1 MTSSSGA
8 TGNEPAG
15 AASVVPGAGWHKA
28 GGEDLT
34 RPRRKRRKGGGGWG
48 GGNREAAMVPEAE
61 FTSYYGRPIVKQAT
75 WKNPEVPL
83 YLFLGGLGG
92 TSSVIGALGEF
103 TGRRQL
109 TKVAHFTAAGGA
121 LASVVLLIVDLGR
134 PMRFLH
140 MLRVFKPTSPLSVGS
155 YILSPFSALTV
166 ATAGL
171 HALPWFPAVRAL
183 KVARFIPVLRKTAA
197 VGAAAFGGPMT
208 TYTAVLLANTASPS
222 WHEPHDELP
231 FLFAGSALA
240 AGGGVTMALSPIAEG
255 GPSRKVAV
263 VGAGIELA
271 VAHRIEHGH
280 GIVSEPYTI
289 GRAGTLLRLAKRC
302 TIGGAG
308 VTVLAG
314 KTRLGAVV
322 GGALLAVGSALTRF
336 GVFDAGMASAK
347 DPKYTV
353 IPQRARL
360 EAREAAAAAEGDS
373 HVAKSVTR

>member
-1 MTSSSGA
+1 MSSE
-8 TGNEPAG
+8 T
-15 AASVVPGAGWHKA
+15 VPGAGWRRA
-28 GGEDLT
+28 GGSDVT
-34 RPRRKRRKGGGGWG
+34 RKTGKRRRKGGGGWG

-61 FTSYYGRPIVKQAT
+61 FTSYYGRNIVKPAT

-92 TSSVIGALGEF
+92 TSAVIGALAEF
-103 TGRRQL
+103 TRRPSL
-109 TKVAHFTAAGGA
+109 AKAAHFTAAGGA
-121 LASVVLLIVDLGR
+121 LASVGLLIVDLGR

-183 KVARFIPVLRKTAA
+183 RLARWIPGLRKGAA
-197 VGAAAFGGPMT
+197 VAAAVFGGPMT

-222 WHEPHDELP
+222 WHEPHEELP
-231 FLFAGSALA
+231 FLFAGSAMA
-240 AGGGVTMALSPIAEG
+240 AGGGVTMALAPVAEA

-263 VGAGIELA
+263 VGAMVELA
-271 VAHRIEHGH
+271 AAHRIEHGH

-289 GRAGTLLRLAKRC
+289 GRAGTLLRAAKAC
-302 TIGGAG
+302 TVSGAG
-308 VTVLAG
+308 LTVLAG
-314 KTRLGAVV
+314 RSRLGAVAS
-322 GGALLAVGSALTRF
+322 GTLLAAGSLLTRF

-353 IPQRARL
+353 IPQRERMA
-360 EAREAAAAAEGDS
+360 ARENGHAP
-373 HVAKSVTR
+373 SVTQ